1 MYQFIHVDTYSESVS
16 KKALS
21 RRSKNNVNGK
31 QKSGTKSLLN
41 LRQVIAEAKRE
52 NGSFPHVQNPL
63 IPIKIFGINLD
74 EVENLAIKS
83 KIGQVDS
90 KGRKLRTDTPVLLA
104 GVASY
109 PREEFD
115 DDKLKFKSWLDD
127 SAIWLQ
133 KVYGS
138 NLKNITLHLD
148 EEHPHIHF
156 YAISPN
162 GRAKDI
168 HHGYMAE
175 SLIKNKTD
183 SNAKRLAYTDAMRKF
198 QDQYYLDVTS
208 KYGMLRLGANKLRKP
223 RSVYQAE
230 KANAKLLEGK
240 IKEIDSIEKEVLSSA
255 KLKSDTL
262 LSSTKIQID
271 IMKSKAREDI
281 KRMQEAA
288 LSWARNGLENLR
300 KLTLAEERVIKLN
313 DELENTKAEL
323 QYFVEEN
330 NELRG
335 KLNILK
341 SNYKS

>member
-1 MYQFIHVDTYSESVS
+1 
-16 KKALS
+16 
-21 RRSKNNVNGK
+21 
-31 QKSGTKSLLN
+31 
-41 LRQVIAEAKRE
+41 
-52 NGSFPHVQNPL
+52 
-63 IPIKIFGINLD
+63 
-74 EVENLAIKS
+74 
-83 KIGQVDS
+83 
-90 KGRKLRTDTPVLLA
+90 
-104 GVASY
+104 
-109 PREEFD
+109 
-115 DDKLKFKSWLDD
+115 
-127 SAIWLQ
+127 
-133 KVYGS
+133 
-138 NLKNITLHLD
+138 
-148 EEHPHIHF
+148 
-156 YAISPN
+156 
-162 GRAKDI
+162 
-168 HHGYMAE
+168 MAE